1 MCGRRG
7 RQCLLDAID
16 QLAIAPV
23 GLAQF
28 PQSLQDTLS
37 RKIHRVAAQAGQL
50 RGVSG
55 RDARQGHKLEG
66 LVRFGRDL
74 AAHEVQQDVQQRRLE
89 RLLPNFRRRR
99 DIHLAGQFFKRDSA
113 SHADSAAPASGRD
126 ALVGTR
132 RRPAVRDR
140 RQAAAPRRIAP
151 ASGAGHAGIGAD
163 ARSPRG
169 PQGQD
174 AVGALCR
181 GRTDR
186 CDHVA
191 ASRRSSGRTVAG
203 HRQRKRGRIPGC
215 AKRFCGS
222 LHRRP
227 AGRLVRLPAAAD
239 RTRKST

>member
-89 RLLPNFRRRR
+89 RLLPNFLRRR
-99 DIHLAGQFFKRDSA
+99 
-113 SHADSAAPASGRD
+113 
-126 ALVGTR
+126 
-132 RRPAVRDR
+132 VR
-140 RQAAAPRRIAP
+140 IF
-151 ASGAGHAGIGAD
+151 
-163 ARSPRG
+163 G
-169 PQGQD
+169 PVQVLQ
-174 AVGALCR
+174 
-181 GRTDR
+181 
-186 CDHVA
+186 
-191 ASRRSSGRTVAG
+191 
-203 HRQRKRGRIPGC
+203 
-215 AKRFCGS
+215 
-222 LHRRP
+222 
-227 AGRLVRLPAAAD
+227 LVRLPAATD